1 VRRQTY
7 RERCSDSFRLEI
19 QDFYND
25 LRQDVE
31 TVLCALFV
39 DDSSTIA
46 VSPEKIIREEW
57 RNLILSALEMIVH
70 GDDSMNDATGD
81 DATDNATVEVDE
93 VLDKILDNAIEAYG
107 SSARD
112 VYGAIFFKAVAE
124 NLISVALSG
133 QKYDDLRDTTVRLE
147 RADASNTFSHSIFT
161 MQVEPLGNA
170 PSQDISWFRSPV

>member
-1 VRRQTY
+1 
-7 RERCSDSFRLEI
+7 
-19 QDFYND
+19 
-25 LRQDVE
+25 VE
-31 TVLCALFV
+31 TVLCALSV

-70 GDDSMNDATGD
+70 GDDSMNDATGDDATDDATGD